1 MALGS
6 KNQEKFYATSGGGA
20 DQATSDDLT
29 TAAALWNLD
38 KAEGNKYLLQHPDF
52 GPIIYQLQQMQDD
65 IEELRRYIV
74 SAELLQPD
82 TMGDNLPTSDPRTS
96 GQLWSNRGTVTLS
109 S

>member
-38 KAEGNKYLLQHPDF
+38 KADGNKYLLQHPDF

-82 TMGDNLPTSDPRTS
+82 NMGDKLPTSDTIKS
-96 GQLWSNRGTVTLS
+96 GQLWSNRGTVTVS